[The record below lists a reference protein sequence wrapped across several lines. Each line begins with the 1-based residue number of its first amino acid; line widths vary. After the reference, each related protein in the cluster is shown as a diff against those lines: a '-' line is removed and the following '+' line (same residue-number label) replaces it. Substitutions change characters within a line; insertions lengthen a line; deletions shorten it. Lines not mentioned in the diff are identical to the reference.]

1 VPQGAIEPGVVLK
14 RLVEISR
21 PAPHITPGERPQ
33 EDRSANPSSEQ
44 SSPSARSDAIRL
56 NFRKVIAASRRSSV
70 SHRRVRQARQARKA
84 SALGAKG
91 AARPRIDGVDRAWA
105 RTIRCSCCASAAAG
119 PATRRASA
127 SSTERTASEADAGS
141 QGAGGRERRRARPA
155 RGPHAWGGLA
165 AAEL

>member
-1 VPQGAIEPGVVLK
+1 VPQGEIEPGVVLK

-44 SSPSARSDAIRL
+44 SSSSARSDAIRL

-70 SHRRVRQARQARKA
+70 SHRRARQARQARKA

-91 AARPRIDGVDRAWA
+91 GSPPAHRRGGSGVSPHDQVLVLRKRGGRPCDAPGVGFVDRAD
-105 RTIRCSCCASAAAG
+105 RV
-119 PATRRASA
+119 
-127 SSTERTASEADAGS
+127 
-141 QGAGGRERRRARPA
+141 
-155 RGPHAWGGLA
+155 
-165 AAEL
+165 